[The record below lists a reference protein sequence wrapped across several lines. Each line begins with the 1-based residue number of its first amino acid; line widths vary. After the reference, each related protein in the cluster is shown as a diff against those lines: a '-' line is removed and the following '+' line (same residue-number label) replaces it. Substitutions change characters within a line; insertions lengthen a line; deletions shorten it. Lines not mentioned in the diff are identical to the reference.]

1 MKEFK
6 TPTLQRNIQKTHD
19 VIPYKDDL
27 TYIFFEKIVPS
38 ENKKRFYI
46 LYPVQS
52 TLFDGIYA
60 VRTVYGRINER
71 KRVFTKF
78 FLNELEGEKYWRLCF
93 NKRIKHGYNFHKDLL
108 SFPLTKDS

>member
-1 MKEFK
+1 MKEFEM
-6 TPTLQRNIQKTHD
+6 PALQPSVQKDSIVPDHKD
-19 VIPYKDDL
+19 IP
-27 TYIFFEKIVPS
+27 IFFEKIVPS

-60 VRTVYGRINER
+60 VRSVYGRINER

-78 FLNELEGEKYWRLCF
+78 FINEIEGERYWRLCF
-93 NKRIKHGYNFHKDLL
+93 NRRIKHGYKTLL
-108 SFPLTKDS
+108 

>member
-1 MKEFK
+1 MREFK
-6 TPTLQRNIQKTHD
+6 TPTLQLSVQKDHSIVPD
-19 VIPYKDDL
+19 YKDIP
-27 TYIFFEKIVPS
+27 IFFEKIVPS

-78 FLNELEGEKYWRLCF
+78 FINELEGEKYWRICF
-93 NKRIKHGYNFHKDLL
+93 NRRIKHGYNFHKDLL
-108 SFPLTKDS
+108 SSPLMKDS